1 MKRNALVL
9 LAACV
14 GGLAAL
20 SGCGNSPSAGGPYLP
35 VKGKV
40 TLGGKPLVGG
50 DVTFVPLDGAPGRAR
65 PEGTV
70 DKSGN
75 YSVQTAGAEGAP
87 AGKYRAVLT
96 VSGEDRTQLG
106 QFDPRYSQWEKSPLI
121 VEVKENA
128 PAAAYDLKLDPLKR
142 R

>member
-1 MKRNALVL
+1 MKRHFMVL

-14 GGLAAL
+14 GGLVAL
-20 SGCGNSPSAGGPYLP
+20 SGCGSGPSAGGTCLP

-40 TLGGKPLVGG
+40 TLGGKLLVGG
-50 DVTFVPLDGAPGRAR
+50 DITFVPLDGAPGRAR

-75 YSVQTAGAEGAP
+75 YSVKTAGTEGAP

-96 VSGEDRTQLG
+96 VSGEDREQLG
-106 QFDPRYSQWEKSPLI
+106 QFDPLYSHWEKSPLV
-121 VEVKENA
+121 VEVKENV
-128 PAAAYDLKLDPLKR
+128 PAGAYDLKMTPLKGR
-142 R
+142 